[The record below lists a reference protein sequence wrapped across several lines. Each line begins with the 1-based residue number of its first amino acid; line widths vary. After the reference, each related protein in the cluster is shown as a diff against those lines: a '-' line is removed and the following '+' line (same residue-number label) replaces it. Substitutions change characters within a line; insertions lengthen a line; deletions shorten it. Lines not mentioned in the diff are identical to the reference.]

1 MWRFWMGTLLLV
13 VLLSSATFVSAQA
26 QPMDQ
31 VCEGCASKV
40 FQLPDSTKPYESQDV
55 VNLFRTVVE
64 LRFIQQDV
72 SHHTISIKG
81 TPEQVEVAEKLA
93 GVLESLRSGG
103 DHAMALTVY
112 APAGQNAT
120 DSGTHEMTPSAVDRK
135 LTSSYVK
142 ALYTP
147 KSSMQQM
154 QTFTDK
160 LRGEAHI
167 VRLQTLP
174 SLHVTVVRGDSHQVT
189 EAERLMNE

>member
-1 MWRFWMGTLLLV
+1 MLRSLFGTSILV
-13 VLLSSATFVSAQA
+13 VVLSSPTFVSAQA
-26 QPMDQ
+26 QSASQD
-31 VCEGCASKV
+31 CEGCATKL
-40 FQLPDSTKPYESQDV
+40 FQLPASTKPYDSQDV

-81 TPEQVEVAEKLA
+81 TPEQVAVAGKLVEVLD
-93 GVLESLRSGG
+93 SLRSGG
-103 DHAMALTVY
+103 DHAMAFTVY
-112 APAGQNAT
+112 APTNKTAS
-120 DSGTHEMTPSAVDRK
+120 DSAMQETSPSAADRE
-135 LTSSYVK
+135 LSSSYVK

-160 LRGEAHI
+160 LRSEAHI

-174 SLHVTVVRGDSHQVT
+174 SLHVTVVRGGAHQVT